1 MFQVSSDSSHPPN
14 IAVLFNCHSE
24 FILGKEENAFV
35 QEDDT
40 CDSFPW
46 EKLKKLTKDTML
58 IFISGLSHF
67 NVQE

>member
-1 MFQVSSDSSHPPN
+1 MKGQ
-14 IAVLFNCHSE
+14 
-24 FILGKEENAFV
+24 NAFV

-40 CDSFPW
+40 CDNYPW

-67 NVQE
+67 EVQK